1 MAKRK
6 SIIVILDKDC
16 FKPCLHTDEELNWMI
31 KNTGAGIYSS
41 HTLFPHGILSG
52 KQFDEFM
59 TQNWRK
65 LNDW

>member
-1 MAKRK
+1 MTKSK
-6 SIIVILDKDC
+6 SIIVILDKDY
-16 FKPCLHTDEELNWMI
+16 FRPCIHTDKQLNWMI
-31 KNTGAGIYSS
+31 KNTSASYS
-41 HTLFPHGILSG
+41 LLPHGILSG